1 MASSQQVL
9 GNEENQTCVLTED
22 DIPGAKLPC
31 QFVEQCSV
39 MQLRRWLLCRGA
51 KTTGL
56 KSVLVTR

>member
-1 MASSQQVL
+1 ML

-51 KTTGL
+51 KTTSL